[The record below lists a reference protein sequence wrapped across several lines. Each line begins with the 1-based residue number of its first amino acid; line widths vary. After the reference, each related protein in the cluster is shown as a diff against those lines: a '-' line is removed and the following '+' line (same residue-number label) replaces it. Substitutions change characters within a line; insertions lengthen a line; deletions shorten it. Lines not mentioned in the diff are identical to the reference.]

1 MARVLYENN
10 CTSTLAKAISASDE
24 SLTISD
30 IDGNWPEITAAN
42 PNFFFVTLVN
52 PNNNDTEIVKV
63 TRCNPASGLMNIQRA
78 QDGTTAK
85 AFPISTKVEMRIT
98 KGFFDAYL
106 GAAAFVPFFAY
117 RLEHPS
123 ALPAGWIHCDG
134 SAHEK
139 TTVAGQALTALP
151 TYTKSQWGLVETDT
165 TITSPNFYNNLDSK
179 PYFVI
184 PGRESGVKNSEE
196 ITITITEPTDS
207 SSTEDRDIIVYTLN
221 TVQMTPALFVGV

>member
-10 CTSTLAKAISASDE
+10 CVSTLSKAITSSDE
-24 SLTISD
+24 SMTISD
-30 IDGNWPEITAAN
+30 VDGNWPEITAAS

-52 PNNNDTEIVKV
+52 PNNNEQEIVKV
-63 TRCNPASGLMNIQRA
+63 TRCNPATGLMHITRA

-85 AFPISTKVEMRIT
+85 NFPISTKVEMRIT

-106 GAAAFVPFFAY
+106 GAAAFVPFFAF
-117 RLEHPS
+117 RLEHP
-123 ALPAGWIHCDG
+123 AGLPAGWIHCDG
-134 SAHEK
+134 SAYDK
-139 TTVAGQALTALP
+139 TSKAGEALMSLP
-151 TYTKSQWGLVETDT
+151 TYTKNQWKIVETES
-165 TITSPNFYNNLDSK
+165 TITAPNFYNTSTGK

-196 ITITITEPTDS
+196 IKIKVKTPKDGSTTE
-207 SSTEDRDIIVYTLN
+207 EELVAYTLN

>member
-10 CTSTLAKAISASDE
+10 CVSTLAKAITAS
-24 SLTISD
+24 STSMTISD
-30 IDGNWPEITAAN
+30 INGNWPEITSTS

-63 TRCNPASGLMNIQRA
+63 TRCNPDTGLMNITRA
-78 QDGTTAK
+78 QDGTKAK
-85 AFPISTKVEMRIT
+85 SFPISTKVEMRIT

-106 GAAAFVPFFAY
+106 GAAAFVPFFAF
-117 RLEHPS
+117 RLEHP
-123 ALPAGWIHCDG
+123 AGLPAGWIHCDG
-134 SAHEK
+134 SAYQK
-139 TTVAGQALTALP
+139 TSKAGEALMSLP
-151 TYTKSQWGLVETDT
+151 TYTKNQWKLVETTT
-165 TITSPNFYNNLDSK
+165 TITAPNFYDNSTGK

-196 ITITITEPTDS
+196 IKVKVKVPKEGGTTE
-207 SSTEDRDIIVYTLN
+207 EELVVYTLN